1 MLGTATAAAV
11 LAELHGVKSE
21 REIEMDGV
29 SLPRLR
35 LPGAVA
41 IHRITPALVP
51 RGISIAYSIHLSSH
65 HFNNSTTARP
75 LNTFWPLQ

>member
-29 SLPRLR
+29 SLTWLR
-35 LPGAVA
+35 LPGAIA
-41 IHRITPALVP
+41 IYGMTPALVP
-51 RGISIAYSIHLSSH
+51 RGISIAYIIHLSSH
-65 HFNNSTTARP
+65 H
-75 LNTFWPLQ
+75 LQQHNCSAA